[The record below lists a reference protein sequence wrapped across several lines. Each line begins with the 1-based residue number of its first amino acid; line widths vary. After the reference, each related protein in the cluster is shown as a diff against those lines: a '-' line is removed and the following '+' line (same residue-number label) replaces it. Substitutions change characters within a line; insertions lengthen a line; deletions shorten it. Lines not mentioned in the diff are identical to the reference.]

1 MLKKLMSI
9 ALVTAICASSML
21 VSAAVTS
28 KDDEKQAEKMRV
40 EIRKLGTGPDAQVE
54 LELRDKTKV
63 KGYISEANDN
73 DFVVVDPNTKTS
85 TTVAYPQVRKA
96 KGNNLSVGVKI
107 ALTLA
112 VVAAVTFLSYK
123 YGRRNRRYGY

>member
-28 KDDEKQAEKMRV
+28 KDDEKQAEKMRF

>member
-1 MLKKLMSI
+1 MFLKRLLSLSLL
-9 ALVTAICASSML
+9 AAICGSSFV
-21 VSAAVTS
+21 VSAAVPN
-28 KDDEKQAEKMRV
+28 DDEKQAEKTRA
-40 EIRKLGTGPDAQVE
+40 EIRKLGTGPDALIE

-63 KGYISEANDN
+63 KGYVSEANDN

-96 KGNNLSVGVKI
+96 KGNNLSGGVKI

-112 VVAAVTFLSYK
+112 VVAVVTFLSYK